1 MHYRDSNLST
11 DVDMHTVMDSNL
23 STNVTRDSNLST
35 DVDMHTVMDS
45 NLSTNVE
52 MHAVRESIM
61 LCCSQ
66 DNSKFLQM
74 LLKDLQFLF
83 TQATASQKLS
93 SKFPQ
98 GSRNSSTRV
107 SSLSTYTQNNVQSL
121 YMPHAI

>member
-23 STNVTRDSNLST
+23 SA
-35 DVDMHTVMDS
+35 
-45 NLSTNVE
+45 NVE
-52 MHAVRESIM
+52 MHTVRESIM

-93 SKFPQ
+93 SKLPQ
-98 GSRNSSTRV
+98 DSRKFIN
-107 SSLSTYTQNNVQSL
+107 LGLKFEHLYTK
-121 YMPHAI
+121 